1 MPIFHSNSTF
11 TLCSAA
17 AMFVLFWGDLWPLLE
32 DCLKLIVDF
41 RPHCFSTNQVF
52 ALLFEINCTEINQSS
67 NICMYII
74 STVNIPLLNYISEV

>member
-17 AMFVLFWGDLWPLLE
+17 AMF
-32 DCLKLIVDF
+32 
-41 RPHCFSTNQVF
+41 
-52 ALLFEINCTEINQSS
+52 ALLFYINCTEINQSS

-74 STVNIPLLNYISEV
+74 STVNTFAK